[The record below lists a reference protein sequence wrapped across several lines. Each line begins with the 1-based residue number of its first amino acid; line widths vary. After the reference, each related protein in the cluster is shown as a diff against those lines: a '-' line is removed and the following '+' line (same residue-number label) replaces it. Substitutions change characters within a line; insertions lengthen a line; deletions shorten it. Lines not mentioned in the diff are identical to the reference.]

1 MGAQSEVANLDG
13 QTLATGLQRRRL
25 NLQDELCSRQLRTQT
40 ARLTALAL
48 LDIQA
53 GKQLH
58 HLRDGVPLRLGE
70 APSRMG
76 DAVNDQLDNRAFPLR
91 FNADL
96 LATAANGVCDEF
108 LGWDQA
114 RLSEASIGA
123 EISLLTVER
132 ALEEDKVDVL
142 DIVDFIALCIA
153 ARLPFTFLF
162 AETEDHKATL
172 LYVK

>member
-1 MGAQSEVANLDG
+1 
-13 QTLATGLQRRRL
+13 L
-25 NLQDELCSRQLRTQT
+25 NLQDELRSGQLRTQT

-48 LDIQA
+48 LDIQS

-70 APSRMG
+70 APSRVC

-96 LATAANGVCDEF
+96 FATAANGVCDEL

-114 RLSEASIGA
+114 GLSEASIGA

-132 ALEEDKVDVL
+132 ALKKDEVNVFDV
-142 DIVDFIALCIA
+142 VDFIALCIA
-153 ARLPFTFLF
+153 ACLPFTFLF
-162 AETEDHKATL
+162 AETKNHKATL
-172 LYVK
+172 LSVE